1 MRYNLLSFYWLSI
14 KYVIL
19 SKLFG
24 KELPFIGGI
33 VINERCNLNC
43 RHCSVANRDIP
54 DLNFEEV
61 GIGLRRLYAMGM
73 RYLYIEGGEPFLWR
87 DNSKSLKDV
96 IHLAREI
103 GFRFI
108 VLYTNGTFPIIT
120 DANTVFVSLDGLKD
134 THNKI
139 RGNTYDWII
148 SNIIKSSHK
157 KLIINYTINKKNEK
171 EIEQF
176 CYETSKIE
184 KIKGIFFYFYTPSH
198 GIDDLYLGFNERKNI
213 IKKILNLKK
222 TGYKILNSKA
232 ALMGIYNDSWKR
244 PNKLSYLY
252 ANKKLY
258 QCCRA
263 IGNSEIC
270 KDCGYLGL
278 TEIYYIA
285 KFNPNA
291 IYSAFKYL

>member
-1 MRYNLLSFYWLSI
+1 
-14 KYVIL
+14 
-19 SKLFG
+19 
-24 KELPFIGGI
+24 
-33 VINERCNLNC
+33 
-43 RHCSVANRDIP
+43 
-54 DLNFEEV
+54 
-61 GIGLRRLYAMGM
+61 MGM

-96 IHLAREI
+96 IRLAREI

-108 VLYTNGTFPIIT
+108 VVYTNGTFPIIT
-120 DANTVFVSLDGLKD
+120 AADTVFVSLDGLKD

-139 RGNTYDWII
+139 RGNTYDRII
-148 SNIIKSSHK
+148 SNIIKSPHK
-157 KLIINYTINKKNEK
+157 KLLINYTINKKNEK

-176 CYETSKIE
+176 CDEISKIE

-198 GIDDLYLGFNERKNI
+198 GIDDLYLGLDERKNI
-213 IKKILNLKK
+213 IKRILKLKK
-222 TGYKILNSKA
+222 TGYRILNSKA

-258 QCCRA
+258 QCCRS

-285 KFNPNA
+285 NFNPNA
-291 IYSAFKYL
+291 IYTAFKYL

>member
-1 MRYNLLSFYWLSI
+1 M
-14 KYVIL
+14 
-19 SKLFG
+19 FG

-33 VINERCNLNC
+33 VINDSCNLNC
-43 RHCSVANRDIP
+43 THCSVANRDIP
-54 DLNFEEV
+54 DLTFEEV
-61 GIGLRRLYAMGM
+61 EIGLRRLYAMGM

-87 DNSKSLKDV
+87 DNGKSLKDV
-96 IHLAREI
+96 IHLARKI
-103 GFRFI
+103 GFSFI

-139 RGNTYDWII
+139 RGNTYERII
-148 SNIIKSSHK
+148 SNIIKSPHK
-157 KLIINYTINKKNEK
+157 KLLVNYTINKKNEK

-176 CYETSKIE
+176 CHEISKIE
-184 KIKGIFFYFYTPSH
+184 KIKGIFFYFYTPSQ
-198 GIDDLYLGFNERKNI
+198 GIDDLYLGLDERKNI
-213 IKKILNLKK
+213 IKRILKLKK

-232 ALMGIYNDSWKR
+232 ALMGVYNDSWKR

-258 QCCRA
+258 QCCRTF
-263 IGNSEIC
+263 GDSEIC

-285 KFNPNA
+285 KFNLNA
-291 IYSAFKYL
+291 IYTAFKYL

>member
-1 MRYNLLSFYWLSI
+1 MRYNLLSFYLLSI
-14 KYVIL
+14 KYIIL
-19 SKLFG
+19 SRVFG

-33 VINERCNLNC
+33 VINDSCNLNC
-43 RHCSVANRDIP
+43 SHCSVANRDIP
-54 DLNFEEV
+54 DLTFEEV
-61 GIGLRRLYAMGM
+61 KIGLSRLYAMGM

-87 DNSKSLKDV
+87 DNGKSLKDV
-96 IHLAREI
+96 IHLARKI
-103 GFRFI
+103 GFSFI

-139 RGNTYDWII
+139 RGNTYERII
-148 SNIIKSSHK
+148 SNIIKSPHK
-157 KLIINYTINKKNEK
+157 KLLVNYTINKKNEK

-176 CYETSKIE
+176 CYEISKIK
-184 KIKGIFFYFYTPSH
+184 KIKGIFFYFYTPSQ
-198 GIDDLYLGFNERKNI
+198 GIDDLYLELDERKNI
-213 IKKILNLKK
+213 IKRILKLKK
-222 TGYKILNSKA
+222 TGYRILNSKA
-232 ALMGIYNDSWKR
+232 ALMGLCNDSWKR

-252 ANKKLY
+252 ANKKIY

-263 IGNSEIC
+263 FGDSEIC

-291 IYSAFKYL
+291 IYTAFKYL

>member
-1 MRYNLLSFYWLSI
+1 
-14 KYVIL
+14 
-19 SKLFG
+19 
-24 KELPFIGGI
+24 
-33 VINERCNLNC
+33 
-43 RHCSVANRDIP
+43 
-54 DLNFEEV
+54 
-61 GIGLRRLYAMGM
+61 MGM

-108 VLYTNGTFPIIT
+108 VVYTNGTFPIIA
-120 DANTVFVSLDGLKD
+120 DAKTVFVSLDGLMD

-139 RGNTYDWII
+139 RGNTYERVI
-148 SNIIKSSHK
+148 SNIIKSPHK
-157 KLIINYTINKKNEK
+157 KLLVNYTINKENEK

-176 CYETSKIE
+176 CYKISKIK
-184 KIKGIFFYFYTPSH
+184 KIKGIFFYFYTPSQ
-198 GIDDLYLGFNERKNI
+198 GIDDLYLGIYERKNI
-213 IKKILNLKK
+213 IKRILKLKK

-258 QCCRA
+258 QCCRS

-285 KFNPNA
+285 KFNLNA
-291 IYSAFKYL
+291 IYTAFKYL

>member
-1 MRYNLLSFYWLSI
+1 MRYNLLSFYLLSI
-14 KYVIL
+14 KYIIL
-19 SKLFG
+19 SKVFG

-33 VINERCNLNC
+33 VINESCNLNC
-43 RHCSVANRDIP
+43 LHCSVANRDIP
-54 DLNFEEV
+54 DLTFEEV
-61 GIGLRRLYAMGM
+61 EIGLRRLYVMGI

-87 DNSKSLKDV
+87 DNNKSLKDV
-96 IHLAREI
+96 IRLAREI

-108 VLYTNGTFPIIT
+108 VVYTNGTFPIIA

-139 RGNTYDWII
+139 RGNTYDRII
-148 SNIIKSSHK
+148 SNIIKSPHK
-157 KLIINYTINKKNEK
+157 KLLINYTINKKNEK

-176 CYETSKIE
+176 CDEISKIK
-184 KIKGIFFYFYTPSH
+184 KIKGIFFYFYTPSA
-198 GIDDLYLGFNERKNI
+198 GIDDLFLGLDERKNI
-213 IKKILNLKK
+213 IKRILNLKK

-232 ALMGIYNDSWKR
+232 ALMGIYTDSWKR

-258 QCCRA
+258 QCCRS

-270 KDCGYLGL
+270 KHCGYLGL

-291 IYSAFKYL
+291 IFTAFKYL

>member
-184 KIKGIFFYFYTPSH
+184 KIKLAYFFISIH
-198 GIDDLYLGFNERKNI
+198 L
-213 IKKILNLKK
+213 
-222 TGYKILNSKA
+222 
-232 ALMGIYNDSWKR
+232 LMV
-244 PNKLSYLY
+244 
-252 ANKKLY
+252 
-258 QCCRA
+258 
-263 IGNSEIC
+263 
-270 KDCGYLGL
+270 
-278 TEIYYIA
+278 
-285 KFNPNA
+285 
-291 IYSAFKYL
+291 

>member
-1 MRYNLLSFYWLSI
+1 M
-14 KYVIL
+14 
-19 SKLFG
+19 FG

-33 VINERCNLNC
+33 VINDSCNLNC
-43 RHCSVANRDIP
+43 SHCSVANRDIP
-54 DLNFEEV
+54 DLTFKEV
-61 GIGLRRLYAMGM
+61 EIGLRRLYAMGM

-87 DNSKSLKDV
+87 DNGKSLKDV
-96 IHLAREI
+96 IRLARKI
-103 GFRFI
+103 GFSFI

-139 RGNTYDWII
+139 RGNTYERII
-148 SNIIKSSHK
+148 SNIIKSPHK
-157 KLIINYTINKKNEK
+157 KLLVNYTINKKNEK
-171 EIEQF
+171 EIGQF
-176 CYETSKIE
+176 CYEISKIK
-184 KIKGIFFYFYTPSH
+184 KIKGLFFYFYTPSQ
-198 GIDDLYLGFNERKNI
+198 GIDDLYLELDERKNI
-213 IKKILNLKK
+213 IKRILKLKK
-222 TGYKILNSKA
+222 TGYRILNSKA
-232 ALMGIYNDSWKR
+232 ALMGVYNDSWKR

-263 IGNSEIC
+263 FGDSEIC

-291 IYSAFKYL
+291 IYTAFKYL

>member
-1 MRYNLLSFYWLSI
+1 MFSFYLLSI
-14 KYVIL
+14 KYIIL
-19 SKLFG
+19 SKVFG

-54 DLNFEEV
+54 DLTFEEV
-61 GIGLRRLYAMGM
+61 EIGLCRLYAMGM

-87 DNSKSLKDV
+87 DNNKSLKDV

-108 VLYTNGTFPIIT
+108 VLYTNGTFPIVT

-139 RGNTYDWII
+139 RGDTYDRII
-148 SNIIKSSHK
+148 SNIIKSPHK
-157 KLIINYTINKKNEK
+157 KLLINYTINKKNEK

-176 CYETSKIE
+176 CYEISRIE
-184 KIKGIFFYFYTPSH
+184 KIKGIFFYFYTPFQ
-198 GIDDLYLGFNERKNI
+198 GVDDLYLELDERKNI
-213 IKKILNLKK
+213 IKRILNLKK

-285 KFNPNA
+285 KLNPNA

>member
-1 MRYNLLSFYWLSI
+1 
-14 KYVIL
+14 
-19 SKLFG
+19 
-24 KELPFIGGI
+24 
-33 VINERCNLNC
+33 LNC

-54 DLNFEEV
+54 DLTFKEV
-61 GIGLRRLYAMGM
+61 ETGLRSLYAMGM

-108 VLYTNGTFPIIT
+108 VVYTNGTFPIIA

-139 RGNTYDWII
+139 RGNTYDRIV
-148 SNIIKSSHK
+148 SNITKSPHK
-157 KLIINYTINKKNEK
+157 KLLINYTINKKNEK

-176 CYETSKIE
+176 CYEISKIE

-198 GIDDLYLGFNERKNI
+198 GIDDLYLGSDERKNI
-213 IKKILNLKK
+213 IKRILKLKK

-258 QCCRA
+258 QCCRS

-270 KDCGYLGL
+270 KHCGYLGL
-278 TEIYYIA
+278 TEIYYIT

-291 IYSAFKYL
+291 IYTAFKYL

>member
-1 MRYNLLSFYWLSI
+1 M
-14 KYVIL
+14 
-19 SKLFG
+19 FG
-24 KELPFIGGI
+24 KELPLIGGI
-33 VINERCNLNC
+33 VINDSCNLNC
-43 RHCSVANRDIP
+43 THCSVANRDIP
-54 DLNFEEV
+54 DLTFEEV
-61 GIGLRRLYAMGM
+61 EIGLRRLYAMGM

-87 DNSKSLKDV
+87 DNGKSLKDV
-96 IHLAREI
+96 IHLARKI
-103 GFRFI
+103 GFSFI

-139 RGNTYDWII
+139 RGNTYERII
-148 SNIIKSSHK
+148 SNIIKSPHK
-157 KLIINYTINKKNEK
+157 KLLVNYTINKKNEK

-176 CYETSKIE
+176 CHEISKIE
-184 KIKGIFFYFYTPSH
+184 KIKGIFFYFYTPSQ
-198 GIDDLYLGFNERKNI
+198 GIDDLYLGLDERKNI
-213 IKKILNLKK
+213 IKRILKLKK

-232 ALMGIYNDSWKR
+232 ALMGVYNDSWKR

-258 QCCRA
+258 QCCRTF
-263 IGNSEIC
+263 GDSEIC

-285 KFNPNA
+285 KFNLNA
-291 IYSAFKYL
+291 IYTAFKYL

>member
-1 MRYNLLSFYWLSI
+1 MRYNFLSFYWLSI
-14 KYVIL
+14 KYIIL
-19 SKLFG
+19 SRVFG

-33 VINERCNLNC
+33 VINDSCNLNC
-43 RHCSVANRDIP
+43 SHCSVANRDIP
-54 DLNFEEV
+54 DLTFEEV
-61 GIGLRRLYAMGM
+61 EIGLRRLYAMGM

-87 DNSKSLKDV
+87 DNGKSLKDV

-108 VLYTNGTFPIIT
+108 VIYTNGTFPIIA

-139 RGNTYDWII
+139 RGNTYDRII
-148 SNIIKSSHK
+148 SNIIKSPHK
-157 KLIINYTINKKNEK
+157 KLLINYTINKKNEK

-176 CYETSKIE
+176 CDEISKIE
-184 KIKGIFFYFYTPSH
+184 KIKGIFFYFYTPSQ
-198 GIDDLYLGFNERKNI
+198 GIDDLYLGLDERKII
-213 IKKILNLKK
+213 IKRILKLKK
-222 TGYKILNSKA
+222 TGYRILNSKA
-232 ALMGIYNDSWKR
+232 ALMGVYNDSWER

-252 ANKKLY
+252 ANKKIY
-258 QCCRA
+258 RCCRS

-285 KFNPNA
+285 KFNPDA
-291 IYSAFKYL
+291 IYTAFKYL

>member
-1 MRYNLLSFYWLSI
+1 MSI
-14 KYVIL
+14 KYIIL
-19 SKLFG
+19 SRVFG

-33 VINERCNLNC
+33 VINDSCNLNC
-43 RHCSVANRDIP
+43 SHCSVANRDIP
-54 DLNFEEV
+54 DLTFEEV
-61 GIGLRRLYAMGM
+61 EIGLRRLYAMGM

-87 DNSKSLKDV
+87 DNGKSLKDV

-108 VLYTNGTFPIIT
+108 VIYTNGTFPIIA

-139 RGNTYDWII
+139 RGNTYDRII
-148 SNIIKSSHK
+148 SNIIKSPHK
-157 KLIINYTINKKNEK
+157 KLLINYTINKKNEK

-176 CYETSKIE
+176 CDEISKIE
-184 KIKGIFFYFYTPSH
+184 KIKGIFFYFYTPSQ
-198 GIDDLYLGFNERKNI
+198 GIDDLYLGLDERKII
-213 IKKILNLKK
+213 IKRILKLKK
-222 TGYKILNSKA
+222 IGYRILNSKA
-232 ALMGIYNDSWKR
+232 ALMGVYNDSWER

-252 ANKKLY
+252 ANKKIY
-258 QCCRA
+258 RCCRS

-285 KFNPNA
+285 KFNPDA
-291 IYSAFKYL
+291 IYTAFKYL